1 MIVVDDDP
9 PVAVH
14 DRLGSEII
22 QPDNMLIF
30 DIVGKVITTWKVEKP
45 SYYEATAIRI
55 CGVEIVNVARCRPFE
70 DGLYACNFAVVH
82 VRVKADT
89 TPVSCL

>member
-30 DIVGKVITTWKVEKP
+30 DIVGKVINSPGQVEKP

-55 CGVEIVNVARCRPFE
+55 CGVEIVKCSTLP
-70 DGLYACNFAVVH
+70 
-82 VRVKADT
+82 T
-89 TPVSCL
+89 I